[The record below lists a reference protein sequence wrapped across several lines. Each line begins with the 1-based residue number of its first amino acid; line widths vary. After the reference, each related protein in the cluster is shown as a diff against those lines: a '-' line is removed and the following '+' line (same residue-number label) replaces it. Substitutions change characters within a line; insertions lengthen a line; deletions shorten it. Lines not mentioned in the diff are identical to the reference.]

1 MGANDVS
8 NAFGTSVG
16 SGVLTIVQAYVL
28 ATIFE
33 VLGAVLVG
41 WSVTDTMRKGVV
53 DNEQYMD
60 APKDLLLAQLAVL
73 GGWGLS
79 TFDSIWQLYNNR
91 SHRLRCNK

>member
-73 GGWGLS
+73 GGLGLS
-79 TFDSIWQLYNNR
+79 TFGSIW
-91 SHRLRCNK
+91 

>member
-16 SGVLTIVQAYVL
+16 SGVLTMVQAYVL

-41 WSVTDTMRKGVV
+41 WSVTATMRKGVV

-73 GGWGLS
+73 GGGGL
-79 TFDSIWQLYNNR
+79 
-91 SHRLRCNK
+91 